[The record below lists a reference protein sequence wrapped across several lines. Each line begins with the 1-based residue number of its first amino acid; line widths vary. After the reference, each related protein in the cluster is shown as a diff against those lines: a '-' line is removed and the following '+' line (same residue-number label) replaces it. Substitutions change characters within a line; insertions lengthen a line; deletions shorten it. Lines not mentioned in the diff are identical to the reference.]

1 MNKCYLIHT
10 IGGAAITCKNELEQI
25 NGENLEVVCS
35 QLRQS
40 MMPSGKV
47 VGMDWSKRPGISDV
61 SCNVNEFEHQ
71 LTLDSHKF
79 IVVHGAGILNYT

>member
-1 MNKCYLIHT
+1 MNKCCLIHT

-47 VGMDWSKRPGISDV
+47 VGMDWSKRPEISDV